1 MNQKNSAT
9 KAAPQ
14 EIKNDCLNIQ
24 LCSGFGQYHSDKA
37 EKNAKD
43 FISVSLAQ
51 IEQMLVN
58 PPEVPKPQA
67 QWCIFST
74 LPSREHAEQR
84 RSGHFYALWADIDDP
99 QGMTLEQ
106 MFSQTVVIL
115 PFNLMAYTSKSA
127 TKDNQ
132 KARLIITLDEPVNGS
147 TFAIMQKILN
157 DKLETAGIAPDRVT
171 QRTGQICYLPNR
183 GEFYDF
189 QENAFSEALTADH
202 WSAEIDAEIQRLNAE
217 AEALKQRRNA
227 AQLKAVQR
235 MASGEKSPINAFNAA
250 YDIELMLTTFGY
262 LQKGKRYVSPLSESG
277 SPAVTITPDGNRWIS
292 HHGSDLA
299 ADIGKRSDSG
309 DTCSGDA
316 FDLYTFYEHNN
327 DSKAALKAAG
337 SMFTTAEGVTI
348 TKANQRE
355 YMAAQAQNEALQ
367 SFDSLSANDATQSH
381 TQAYNWPDPVN
392 PFAEY
397 VAPPFPLEVMPK
409 AFQEYALCKSNQSG
423 FDAGGY
429 AFSLL
434 IIAANTIDHRAKL
447 DAKIMHVPPNLWGG
461 LNGAS
466 GSGKTPVMSAAK
478 KFACAIDER
487 RTTESMSELKAWKK
501 HIENAAKEDKKT
513 MPKPAWHQRITLDI
527 TTEALGMLLTDNPEG
542 VLTVQDEITE
552 FIGRMDAYSGNGSGK
567 DRGTYL
573 RAYDGGRHTIN
584 RASKE
589 PLVVENFSVGILA
602 GIQPEKLAQLYK
614 QNGGG
619 SDGLYQRFLMYTLA
633 PPAEVNYFAD
643 SNSFLDMNVQA
654 IFETLSKWTKPDA
667 RLSGQCLN
675 ELQKYHNTIRT
686 LAQRTAGKR
695 FAEHLD
701 KYPGFICRLTFVLH
715 CLECAEQ
722 GEFKQCVELATFEK
736 AKAIMKVLYRH
747 SEAIYQK
754 LETQAF
760 DVMDL
765 VKGAC
770 EAALSKNWKQMQRG
784 DLTRYA
790 TGWQGADPARSE
802 AAIDYLIE
810 IGWLFDITPPTI
822 PGRRGRRSDGL
833 FAVNPKV
840 HDKFIEHTSRITL
853 ARQERFKAIKQAAA
867 ERGK

>member
-9 KAAPQ
+9 EAAQ
-14 EIKNDCLNIQ
+14 TEVTNNCLNIQ
-24 LCSGFGQYHSDKA
+24 LCSGFGKYHSDKA
-37 EKNAKD
+37 EKNAKP
-43 FISVSLAQ
+43 FINVTFAD

-58 PPEVPKPQA
+58 PPAIEKAQA

-84 RSGHFYALWADIDDP
+84 RSGQFYALWADIDDAA
-99 QGMTLEQ
+99 GLVFKDI
-106 MFSQTVVIL
+106 FSRALSVL
-115 PFNLMAYTSKSA
+115 PFNLMAYASRSA
-127 TKDNQ
+127 TADNQ
-132 KARLIITLDEPVNGS
+132 KARIIIPLGAPVNGS

-157 DKLETAGIAPDRVT
+157 DRLEQAGIIPDRVT

-183 GEFYDF
+183 GDFYDWD
-189 QENAFSEALTADH
+189 ENAFADALTADL
-202 WSAEIDAEIQRLNAE
+202 WSVEIDTEMQRLNVE
-217 AEALKQRRNA
+217 AEALKTRKEA
-227 AQLKAVQR
+227 AKLKAVQR
-235 MASGEKSPINAFNAA
+235 MASGETSPINALNAA
-250 YDIELMLTTFGY
+250 YDIELMLNTFGY

-277 SPAVTITPDGNRWIS
+277 SPAVVINPEGNRWIS
-292 HHGSDLA
+292 HHGSDIA
-299 ADIGKRSDSG
+299 AGIGKISDTG
-309 DTCSGDA
+309 ETCSGDA
-316 FDLYTFYEHNN
+316 FDLFKFYQHGN
-327 DSKAALKAAG
+327 DQTAALKAAG
-337 SMFTTAEGVTI
+337 AMFTTSDGVSI
-348 TKANQRE
+348 TKHNQRD
-355 YMAAQAQNEALQ
+355 YMAVQAQNDALQ
-367 SFDSLSANDATQSH
+367 SFDALLPKDATQ
-381 TQAYNWPDPVN
+381 TDNWPDPVN

-487 RTTESMSELKAWKK
+487 RTNESMTELKAWKR
-501 HIENAAKEDKKT
+501 HIDNATKEDKKT

-527 TTEALGMLLTDNPEG
+527 TTEALGILLTDNPEG

-722 GEFKQCVELATFEK
+722 GEFKQCVDLETFEK

-760 DVMDL
+760 DVIDL

-770 EAALSKNWKQMQRG
+770 EAALSKNWKQIQRG
-784 DLTRYA
+784 DLTRNA
-790 TGWQGADPARSE
+790 TGWQAADTARSE

-840 HDKFIEHTSRITL
+840 HDKFIEHTSRIIL

>member
-9 KAAPQ
+9 EVAPQ
-14 EIKNDCLNIQ
+14 VDKLHTEYNTVQ
-24 LCSGFGQYHSDKA
+24 LCSGNGQYHSP
-37 EKNAKD
+37 NAKENPRPYNT
-43 FISVSLAQ
+43 VTLAE
-51 IEQMLVN
+51 IEAMLAN

-74 LPSREHAEQR
+74 LPSRVHDEQR
-84 RSGHFYALWADIDDP
+84 KAGSYYALWADIDDP
-99 QGMTLEQ
+99 QGMTLAE
-106 MFSQTVVIL
+106 MFSQAITAL
-115 PFNLMAYTSKSA
+115 PFNLMAYTSKSS
-127 TKDNQ
+127 TQDNQ
-132 KARLIITLDEPVNGS
+132 KARLIVPLAEPVQGAAYS
-147 TFAIMQKILN
+147 VMQKILN
-157 DKLETAGIAPDRVT
+157 DKLENAGIKPDRVT
-171 QRTGQICYLPNR
+171 QRNGQICYLPNK
-183 GEFYDF
+183 GEFYDY
-189 QENAFSEALTADH
+189 QENPFSGALSAAD
-202 WSAEIDAEIQRLNAE
+202 WTAEIEAEQQRIEAEQSAQKQRLE
-217 AEALKQRRNA
+217 QSR
-227 AQLKAVQR
+227 LKAVQR
-235 MASGEKSPINAFNAA
+235 MATGEQSPINAFNAA
-250 YDIELMLTTFGY
+250 YDVELMLTTFGY
-262 LQKGKRYVSPLSESG
+262 MSKGGRYISPLSQSG
-277 SPAVTITPDGNRWIS
+277 SAAVTVKDGKWTS
-292 HHGSDLA
+292 HHGSDNA
-299 ADIGKRSDSG
+299 AGLGAMNDKSHRF
-309 DTCSGDA
+309 GDA
-316 FDLYTFYEHNN
+316 FDLYTFFEHGN
-327 DSKAALKAAG
+327 DRTAAIKAAG
-337 SMFTTAEGVTI
+337 AMFTTADGVSLTR
-348 TKANQRE
+348 ANQRN

-367 SFDSLSANDATQSH
+367 SFDSLPANDATQS
-381 TQAYNWPDPVN
+381 QPQVDNWPDPVN

-409 AFQEYALCKSNQSG
+409 AFQEYALCKGNQSG

-461 LNGAS
+461 LNGPS
-466 GSGKTPVMSAAK
+466 GSGKTPVMGAAK

-487 RTTESMSELKAWKK
+487 RTSESMSDLKAWKK
-501 HIENAAKEDKKT
+501 HIENAAKEEKKT
-513 MPKPAWHQRITLDI
+513 MPKPEWHQRITLDI
-527 TTEALGMLLTDNPEG
+527 TTEALGILLTDNPEG

-573 RAYDGGRHTIN
+573 RSYDGGRHTIN

-715 CLECAEQ
+715 CLECAEKD
-722 GEFKQCVELATFEK
+722 EFKQSVDVATFEK

-770 EAALSKNWKQMQRG
+770 EAALSKNWTQIQRG

-790 TGWQGADPARSE
+790 TGWQGADTARSE

-840 HDKFIEHTSRITL
+840 HDKFKEHTSRITL
-853 ARQERFKAIKQAAA
+853 ARQERFQAIKQAAA